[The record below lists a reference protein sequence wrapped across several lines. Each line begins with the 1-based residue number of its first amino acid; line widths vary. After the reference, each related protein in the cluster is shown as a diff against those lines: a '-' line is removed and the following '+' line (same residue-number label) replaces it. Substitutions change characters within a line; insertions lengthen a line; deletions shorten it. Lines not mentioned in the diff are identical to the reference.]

1 MGGVVGKVTT
11 PLTELYTPTPRMTL
25 VTVTLPVGNP
35 AESFNVTVT
44 LVAVELGVVLL
55 LVKLTVPATVVPA
68 DAPEGKPTNV
78 TLISAELWMT

>member
-1 MGGVVGKVTT
+1 
-11 PLTELYTPTPRMTL
+11 MTL

-35 AESFNVTVT
+35 GMSFNVTVT

-55 LVKLTVPATVVPA
+55 LVKLTVPVTVVPA
-68 DAPEGKPTNV
+68 DAPNGKPINV